1 MKTQNHPL
9 ALEILSQTKKW
20 LITGVAGFIGSNL
33 LEFLLAKNQKVTGL
47 DNFFTGYRKN
57 LESVKGA
64 VAAEQWN
71 NFTCIEGDIRDFTI
85 CQKAVEEVDFVLHH
99 AALGSVPKSIE
110 EPLATNEINVT
121 GTLNIMLAAGRAGI
135 KRVVYASSSAIY
147 GDDPTQPKSETMA
160 GRVLSPYAAS
170 KQANEIYAQA
180 LAAIHGM
187 ELIGLR
193 YFNIFG
199 KRQDPQG
206 AYAAVIPKW
215 ISELIQGQS
224 ITIYGTGETS
234 RDFCHVNNVVQANL
248 LAATTTDP
256 AALNTVYNIASGET
270 TTLNQLFE
278 ILKSKLKQ
286 HQPKI
291 EKLKPKHEKFRSG
304 DILHSSADISKATEL
319 LHYRPSG
326 AVSAGID
333 LALDWYLEN
342 NSGQNTLKNLQSH
355 NLLDGSE
362 KRSFANDLKQSRK
375 IFKKQ
380 ANPWQD

>member
-1 MKTQNHPL
+1 MGIRNQSLTKNTILHMQKT
-9 ALEILSQTKKW
+9 W

-33 LEFLLAKNQKVTGL
+33 LEFLLTANQKVTGL
-47 DNFFTGYRKN
+47 DDFSTGYTKN
-57 LESVKGA
+57 LESVKA
-64 VAAEQWN
+64 SVTAEHWN
-71 NFTCIEGDIRDFTI
+71 HFTFLEGDIRNFTV
-85 CQKAVEEVDFVLHH
+85 CQKAVVGADCVLHH

-121 GTLNIMLAAGRAGI
+121 GTLNIMLAAQQAGI

-147 GDDPTQPKSETMA
+147 GDDPTQPKSETST

-199 KRQDPQG
+199 KRQDPKG
-206 AYAAVIPKW
+206 VYAAVIPKW
-215 ISELIQGQS
+215 ISELIQGEP

-234 RDFCHVNNVVQANL
+234 RDFCHVSNVVQANL

-270 TTLNQLFE
+270 TSLNQLFE

-286 HQPKI
+286 YRPAI
-291 EKLKPKHEKFRSG
+291 EQIKPQHKDFRAG
-304 DILHSSADISKATEL
+304 DILHSSADISKAKKL
-319 LHYRPSG
+319 LGYRPSG
-326 AVSAGID
+326 DVSTGID

-342 NSGQNTLKNLQSH
+342 
-355 NLLDGSE
+355 
-362 KRSFANDLKQSRK
+362 A
-375 IFKKQ
+375 
-380 ANPWQD
+380 A